1 MIAYLLGVWRLIH
14 MVGGI
19 VGFILGLYFLML
31 TYGGWAAV
39 IFLVLIAW
47 LPLLDRGKKNG

>member
-19 VGFILGLYFLML
+19 VGFILGFYFLML